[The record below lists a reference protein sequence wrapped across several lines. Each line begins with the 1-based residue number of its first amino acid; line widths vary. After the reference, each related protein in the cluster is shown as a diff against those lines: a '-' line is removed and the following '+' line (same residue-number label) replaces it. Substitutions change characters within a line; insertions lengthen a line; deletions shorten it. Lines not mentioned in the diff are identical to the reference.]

1 MIDEKEEKI
10 NALLDV
16 RELAVDLYNNIIYL
30 QNFGLDNVRLLGV
43 CQSLINILNT
53 MIYEVEVESNEGGNK

>member
-10 NALLDV
+10 NTLLDV

-30 QNFGLDNVRLLGV
+30 QNFGLDNVQLLGV

-53 MIYEVEVESNEGGNK
+53 MIYEVETESNEGG